1 MSKNHATFTASASDD
16 CWLLKN
22 TTPKSSQS
30 YTCSSIVLTAFWF
43 HRLLLKLHLISFI
56 YNWQIMTRVDRLCC
70 FPRFNWLTHETQNA
84 SIFSNQFW
92 SITIWRKAKNCAK
105 KSLGKRVLTSIVLK
119 ARGVQLHLRLL
130 PTLKIHSDSLS
141 FMLF

>member
-1 MSKNHATFTASASDD
+1 
-16 CWLLKN
+16 
-22 TTPKSSQS
+22 
-30 YTCSSIVLTAFWF
+30 
-43 HRLLLKLHLISFI
+43 
-56 YNWQIMTRVDRLCC
+56 MTRVGFILFLALIDLHMKHKMPQY
-70 FPRFNWLTHETQNA
+70 FQISFDPSRFEEKL
-84 SIFSNQFW
+84 
-92 SITIWRKAKNCAK
+92 KNCAK